1 MIKMK
6 KTAFIILKSPHENDP
21 KDLIETLTGMG
32 EKSSDRSA
40 ILFEDGVY
48 WAVLDEKEN
57 AF

>member
-1 MIKMK
+1 MK